1 MSPFV
6 FWMVVEVLVVRMASA
21 AAAGA
26 GAVGRTTSAVVA
38 GAVESATPVGAV
50 EPATPVEAA
59 VRVWSTVLAAGAVSG
74 GY

>member
-1 MSPFV
+1 M
-6 FWMVVEVLVVRMASA
+6 EVLVVRMASA

-38 GAVESATPVGAV
+38 GESATPVGAV

-59 VRVWSTVLAAGAVSG
+59 VRVWSTVLAAGAVAG